1 MSTGAKPAPLF
12 SRPTVSVKW
21 VADKLRLSESAVK
34 RLLDD
39 GSLAGYQHRPK
50 GAWHILRE
58 SFDAYE
64 RALAAHYD
72 LDQPSQSAPNRLGRL
87 PKSTDI

>member
-1 MSTGAKPAPLF
+1 MSAGASPAPLF
-12 SRPTVSVKW
+12 SRETVSVGW
-21 VADKLRLSESAVK
+21 VAKRLRLSQSAVK

-39 GSLAGYQHRPK
+39 GTLMGYQHRPK

-64 RALAAHYD
+64 LALAARYG
-72 LDQPSQSAPNRLGRL
+72 LDRPSDPAPNRLGRL
-87 PKSTDI
+87 RQSTDI